1 VQPERIGRYE
11 IRKLLGRGGQ
21 ASVYLAYDPVM
32 QREVAIKVLPAA
44 LAEDEQAR
52 ERFERE
58 AHTIAS
64 LEHPAIVPVYDFG
77 AFEDGLYI
85 VMRLM
90 KGGTLSDRL
99 KQGPLNPEAIARILR
114 NVASA
119 LDAAHARGIV
129 HRDIKPA
136 NILFDEYGTAYLSDF
151 GIARLN
157 NAGASLTGSMIV
169 GTPYYMSPEQIS
181 GEKALDGRSDVYAL
195 GALLFQM
202 LTGHVPYEGETP
214 AQAILKHLQ
223 EPVPKLAEYRP
234 DLPEVYQ
241 KIIDRAMAKDREQR
255 YPTAGALAADFA
267 AAVEGRPLANE
278 TTQKAMPRPTVAV
291 SSGAQG
297 ESRGGDGKEA
307 PPRRRRWVW
316 GALVALLAAVGGAA
330 AYAFWGG
337 ALRVAPLPSP
347 TPVPPTATPLVLAV
361 SPTAT
366 VSPSPVPSPTATLA
380 PSATPQPTAT
390 PVPSPTPVPV
400 FAGEPVG
407 GADLMALVV
416 QNDLW
421 LMYPDGSHLKQ
432 VTNDGGEKRNLQ
444 WVSHDELLYLSGK
457 CVFTYSV
464 SQNKAQPLICFTGI
478 ETLDAFRVSPDGQQ
492 VAIVL
497 DNELYIAPNDLTLLK
512 DYRDPVKLQNMP
524 SLCAHFN
531 GDVVHEV
538 LWSKDGSL
546 LSARVTVP
554 IDGRVGDQ
562 IEVLRPSCSRHEV
575 YRQHVFPGHRFPL
588 TTYAK
593 IPRIASFDWDGD
605 KQFVFTLYWRNG
617 GFGDMYLY
625 SRSTYNG
632 EQIQPVQTS
641 HCCYASPRW
650 SPDGSY
656 LFFAFQD
663 INDPQG
669 QIRLYYIPA
678 GTIGAGVPYQPLDL
692 PPGWLAD
699 PRQPPDV
706 ALRPAS

>member
-1 VQPERIGRYE
+1 MHPQRIGRYE
-11 IRKLLGRGGQ
+11 ILELIGRGGQ
-21 ASVYLAYDPVM
+21 AAVYRAYDPTM
-32 QREVAIKVLPAA
+32 RREVAIKVLTSAA
-44 LAEDEQAR
+44 AVDEKAR
-52 ERFERE
+52 QRFERE
-58 AHTIAS
+58 AHTIAA
-64 LEHPAIVPVYDFG
+64 LEHPHIVPVYDFG
-77 AFEDGLYI
+77 AYEDGLYI

-90 KGGTLSDRL
+90 KGGTLADRL
-99 KQGPLNPEAIARILR
+99 AHGPLNPAEALEVMRPIA
-114 NVASA
+114 AA
-119 LDAAHARGIV
+119 LDAAHQRGII
-129 HRDIKPA
+129 HRDIKPG
-136 NILFDEYGTAYLSDF
+136 NILFDEYGVAYLSDF
-151 GIARLN
+151 GIARLGD
-157 NAGASLTGSMIV
+157 ATASLTGSLIL
-169 GTPYYMSPEQIS
+169 GTPYYMSPEQIQ
-181 GEKALDGRSDVYAL
+181 GKKPLDGRSDVYAL

-202 LTGHVPYEGETP
+202 LSGHVPYEGETP

-223 EPVPKLAEYRP
+223 EPVPKVEEYCP

-267 AAVEGRPLANE
+267 AAVEGRPLASE

-291 SSGAQG
+291 FSEEHSVN
-297 ESRGGDGKEA
+297 RDLGGDEA
-307 PPRRRRWVW
+307 LPRRRRWLW
-316 GALVALLAAVGGAA
+316 AALLALLAAVGGVAV
-330 AYAFWGG
+330 YAFWGG
-337 ALRVAPLPSP
+337 ALRLAPLPSP

-400 FAGEPVG
+400 FAGKPVG

-464 SQNKAQPLICFTGI
+464 SQNEARPLICFTGI

-492 VAIVL
+492 VALVL
-497 DNELYIAPNDLTLLK
+497 DNELYITPNDLDQLK
-512 DYRDPVKLQNMP
+512 DYRDPVKLRSMP
-524 SLCAHFN
+524 SLCAHFD

-617 GFGDMYLY
+617 GFGDMYFY

-669 QIRLYYIPA
+669 QILLYYIPS
-678 GTIGAGVPYQPLDL
+678 GTIGAGVPYKPLDL
-692 PPGWLAD
+692 PSGWLTD